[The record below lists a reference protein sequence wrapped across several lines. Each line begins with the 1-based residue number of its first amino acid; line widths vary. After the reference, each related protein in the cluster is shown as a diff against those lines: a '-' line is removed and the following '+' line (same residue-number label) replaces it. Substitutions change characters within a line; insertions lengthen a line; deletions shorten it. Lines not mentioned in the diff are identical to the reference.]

1 MDKDIILTIASII
14 LTVYVFLR
22 KQIKIILQFKIQTKS
37 IKINYRRVRNEKETQ
52 EKKKL
57 QAKKSCQSKN
67 EKN

>member
-14 LTVYVFLR
+14 LTGYVFLR
-22 KQIKIILQFKIQTKS
+22 KQIKNILQFKIQTKYT
-37 IKINYRRVRNEKETQ
+37 KINYRRVRNEKETQ

>member
-22 KQIKIILQFKIQTKS
+22 KQIKNILQFKIQTKY

-52 EKKKL
+52 EKKL
-57 QAKKSCQSKN
+57 QSKKSSQSKN